1 MHAAVCDDN
10 ITELSHISTILEEY
24 RATRESSF
32 SYEIFQNASELLDN
46 LASGR
51 FDLLLLDIIMPAL
64 SGIEAAG
71 EVRANG
77 LNLPII
83 FLTSSREYA
92 VESYRVN
99 AADYI
104 MKPIAKNALFAALD
118 KQVREFKCEA
128 DYLAVKS
135 VTNINK
141 LYLSEIIY
149 VEVRNH
155 RLLFTLSD
163 ESVLEVTGSLGD
175 YEKDLLAD
183 GAFFKPHRS
192 YIVNLSYIES
202 LDKAGFHTI
211 NAKTVPISR
220 DSFARAKAAYLKYLL
235 KKKAGED

>member
-51 FDLLLLDIIMPAL
+51 VGFFVFVHINPAI
-64 SGIEAAG
+64 SGMEAPRG
-71 EVRANG
+71 LPPNR

-104 MKPIAKNALFAALD
+104 MKPIAKDALFAALD

-163 ESVLEVTGSLGD
+163 ESVLEVAGSLGD

-183 GAFFKPHRS
+183 GAFFKPHR
-192 YIVNLSYIES
+192 SYIES